1 MTGEERKK
9 KISDIKK
16 GTPIATGTIL
26 KYQGTT
32 QKFDVYRIPL
42 ECLVY
47 NVENGR
53 ISSLVKSYTKE
64 HSQLDP
70 SNDND
75 AKKIEEFLFSSSEER
90 NKKTK
95 DDLIANGQIEPGIIT
110 ADGVIVDGNRR
121 ASLLR
126 AIYLSH
132 PDQNVRDKCAYFNTR
147 ILPEDADPKE
157 ILRLETTYQMAAD
170 SKVDYNPIEKYLH
183 AKDMKEHGFSTQQ
196 IMEDMGFK
204 SQSEVNN
211 ALEIMGLIDEYLENF
226 GYDGIYTRMPKGFED
241 DLLKLNQTIKQ
252 IEKGGNKCGW
262 SPQDRIEEVITDLKA
277 ISFDYIRLDEKG
289 DFDFRAIAYTA
300 SGNIL
305 QHQDTWDK
313 FVEKYNDA
321 QEDIK
326 EEESVDDVLSK
337 AKSDKD
343 SKHLLDN
350 RDTKWRNNVRESLM
364 DAFKEC
370 NDIVESKKEVNKPA
384 VLINKAKNSIEA
396 IDKIS
401 LFNAPN
407 KDTLIKT
414 LQEIAASISDLT
426 AKTFID

>member
-1 MTGEERKK
+1 MEEK
-9 KISDIKK
+9 
-16 GTPIATGTIL
+16 
-26 KYQGTT
+26 
-32 QKFDVYRIPL
+32 
-42 ECLVY
+42 
-47 NVENGR
+47 
-53 ISSLVKSYTKE
+53 KSYIEELLGELK
-64 HSQLDP
+64 SLDP
-70 SNDND
+70 
-75 AKKIEEFLFSSSEER
+75 
-90 NKKTK
+90 
-95 DDLIANGQIEPGIIT
+95 
-110 ADGVIVDGNRR
+110 
-121 ASLLR
+121 
-126 AIYLSH
+126 
-132 PDQNVRDKCAYFNTR
+132 
-147 ILPEDADPKE
+147 
-157 ILRLETTYQMAAD
+157 
-170 SKVDYNPIEKYLH
+170 
-183 AKDMKEHGFSTQQ
+183 
-196 IMEDMGFK
+196 
-204 SQSEVNN
+204 
-211 ALEIMGLIDEYLENF
+211 
-226 GYDGIYTRMPKGFED
+226 
-241 DLLKLNQTIKQ
+241 
-252 IEKGGNKCGW
+252 
-262 SPQDRIEEVITDLKA
+262 
-277 ISFDYIRLDEKG
+277 EKG

-401 LFNAPN
+401 LLNAPN
-407 KDTLIKT
+407 RDTLIKT

>member
-1 MTGEERKK
+1 MTSEERKK
-9 KISDIKK
+9 KICDIKQ

-32 QKFDVYRIPL
+32 QQFDVYRIPL

-64 HSQLDP
+64 HCQLDP
-70 SNDND
+70 SNEDD
-75 AKKIEEFLFSSSEER
+75 AKKIEDFLFSSSEER

-95 DDLIANGQIEPGIIT
+95 EDLIANGQIEPGIIT

-126 AIYLSH
+126 SIWLSH

-157 ILRLETTYQMAAD
+157 ILRLETMYQMAAD

-196 IMEDMGFK
+196 IMEYMGFK
-204 SQSEVNN
+204 SQTEVNT
-211 ALEIMGLIDEYLENF
+211 ALEIMALIDEYLENF

-252 IEKGGNKCGW
+252 IQRGGNKFGW
-262 SPQDRIEEVITDLKA
+262 IPQDRMDEVVTDLKA
-277 ISFDYIRLDEKG
+277 ICFDYIRLDEKG
-289 DFDFRAIAYTA
+289 DFDFRAIAYTS

-313 FVEKYNDA
+313 FVEKYNDS
-321 QEDIK
+321 QENVKD
-326 EEESVDDVLSK
+326 EETVDDIL
-337 AKSDKD
+337 AKSTSDKD
-343 SKHLLDN
+343 TKHLLDN
-350 RDTKWRNNVRESLM
+350 RDAKWRNNVRESLM

-396 IDKIS
+396 IDKHS
-401 LFNAPN
+401 LHNAPN
-407 KDTLIKT
+407 KDALIQALK
-414 LQEIAASISDLT
+414 EIASSISKLT
-426 AKTFID
+426 NSTSID

>member
-1 MTGEERKK
+1 
-9 KISDIKK
+9 
-16 GTPIATGTIL
+16 
-26 KYQGTT
+26 
-32 QKFDVYRIPL
+32 
-42 ECLVY
+42 
-47 NVENGR
+47 
-53 ISSLVKSYTKE
+53 
-64 HSQLDP
+64 
-70 SNDND
+70 
-75 AKKIEEFLFSSSEER
+75 
-90 NKKTK
+90 
-95 DDLIANGQIEPGIIT
+95 
-110 ADGVIVDGNRR
+110 
-121 ASLLR
+121 
-126 AIYLSH
+126 
-132 PDQNVRDKCAYFNTR
+132 
-147 ILPEDADPKE
+147 
-157 ILRLETTYQMAAD
+157 MAAD

-196 IMEDMGFK
+196 IMEYMGFK

-252 IEKGGNKCGW
+252 IEKGGNKFGW
-262 SPQDRIEEVITDLKA
+262 IPQDRIEEVITDLKA

-401 LFNAPN
+401 LLNAPN
-407 KDTLIKT
+407 RDTLIKT
-414 LQEIAASISDLT
+414 LQEIAASISNLT

>member
-1 MTGEERKK
+1 MTNEERKK
-9 KISDIKK
+9 KISDIKE

-32 QKFDVYRIPL
+32 KMFNIYRIPL

-64 HSQLDP
+64 HCQLDS
-70 SNDND
+70 SNEED
-75 AKKIEEFLFSSSEER
+75 AKRIEEFLFSSSEER

-95 DDLIANGQIEPGIIT
+95 EDLIANGQLEPGIIT

-126 AIYLSH
+126 SIYLNH

-196 IMEDMGFK
+196 IMEYMGFK
-204 SQSEVNN
+204 SQTEVNTV
-211 ALEIMGLIDEYLENF
+211 LEIMALIDEYLENF
-226 GYDGIYTRMPKGFED
+226 GYDGIYTRMPRGFED

-252 IEKGGNKCGW
+252 IERGGNKFGW
-262 SPQDRIEEVITDLKA
+262 IPQDRIEEVITDLKA

-289 DFDFRAIAYTA
+289 DFDFRTIAYTA

-305 QHQDTWDK
+305 QHQDTWEK
-313 FVEKYNDA
+313 FVDKYNDA
-321 QEDIK
+321 QDNVK
-326 EEESVDDVLSK
+326 EEESVDDVLAK

-370 NDIVESKKEVNKPA
+370 SDIVESKKEVNKPA
-384 VLINKAKNSIEA
+384 VLINKAKNSIAA
-396 IDKIS
+396 IDKSS

-407 KDTLIKT
+407 KDELMKS
-414 LQEIAASISDLT
+414 LREISNAISELT
-426 AKTFID
+426 APTLFD

>member
-1 MTGEERKK
+1 M
-9 KISDIKK
+9 
-16 GTPIATGTIL
+16 
-26 KYQGTT
+26 
-32 QKFDVYRIPL
+32 
-42 ECLVY
+42 
-47 NVENGR
+47 
-53 ISSLVKSYTKE
+53 
-64 HSQLDP
+64 
-70 SNDND
+70 
-75 AKKIEEFLFSSSEER
+75 
-90 NKKTK
+90 
-95 DDLIANGQIEPGIIT
+95 
-110 ADGVIVDGNRR
+110 
-121 ASLLR
+121 
-126 AIYLSH
+126 
-132 PDQNVRDKCAYFNTR
+132 
-147 ILPEDADPKE
+147 
-157 ILRLETTYQMAAD
+157 ETTYQMAAD

-196 IMEDMGFK
+196 IMEYMGFK

-252 IEKGGNKCGW
+252 IEKGGNKFGW
-262 SPQDRIEEVITDLKA
+262 IPQDRIEEVITDLKA

-407 KDTLIKT
+407 KDTLIT
-414 LQEIAASISDLT
+414 
-426 AKTFID
+426 